1 MTSEK
6 LRSDAHAAV
15 DAHVESGMT
24 VGLESG
30 ATASWAVGRIGELL
44 SSPELEVEIKRIPD
58 ALECGLLFGLA
69 RMAYVAHEEGT
80 VIMEA

>member
-1 MTSEK
+1 VKVTSEK

-15 DAHVESGMT
+15 DARVESGMT

-44 SSPELEVEIKRIPD
+44 SSPELEVER
-58 ALECGLLFGLA
+58 
-69 RMAYVAHEEGT
+69 
-80 VIMEA
+80 